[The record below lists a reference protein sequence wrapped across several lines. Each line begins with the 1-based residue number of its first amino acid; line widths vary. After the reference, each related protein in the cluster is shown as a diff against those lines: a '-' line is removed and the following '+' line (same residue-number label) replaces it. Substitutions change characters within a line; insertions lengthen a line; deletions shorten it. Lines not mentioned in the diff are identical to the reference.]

1 MKIIDILK
9 SKKAIKSYILILVL
23 FISGVV
29 CDRVILPWYINLGG
43 VVKVP
48 NVIGL
53 KSEKAIELL
62 KSVNLDP
69 IEAGKRF
76 DNNYPEGTVIYQT
89 PTPNMHVR
97 DGRRVYVTI
106 SGGEEYSEVPELKGK
121 TVKEAKIL
129 LINNGLRLGSINYDS
144 TTIDANPDIIIGQ
157 SIPATSRVKPNTF
170 VSITLPKPYIEGKIV
185 VPSLTNK
192 SLNEAEK
199 MILSSN
205 LSTGKIVYVYRNDLI
220 PNSVVDQYPRPGD
233 VVDEGTAINLWVVE
247 EPENKHFPEN

>member
-9 SKKAIKSYILILVL
+9 SKKAIKSYILILIL

-53 KSEKAIELL
+53 KTEKAIELL
-62 KSVNLDP
+62 KSVNLNP

-76 DNNYPEGTVIYQT
+76 DSNYPEGTVIYQT
-89 PTPNMHVR
+89 PTPNMNVR
-97 DGRRVYVTI
+97 EGRRVYLTI

-121 TVKEAKIL
+121 TVKEAKML
-129 LINNGLRLGSINYDS
+129 LINNGLRLGTINYDS
-144 TTIDANPDIIIGQ
+144 TTIDANPDIIIAQ
-157 SIPATSRVKPNTF
+157 SIPATSKVKPNTF
-170 VSITLPKPYIEGKIV
+170 ISITLPKPYIEGKIV
-185 VPSLTNK
+185 VPSLINK

-199 MILSSN
+199 IILFSN
-205 LSTGKIVYVYRNDLI
+205 LITGKIIYVYRSDLV

-233 VVDEGTAINLWVVE
+233 VVDEETAINLWVVE